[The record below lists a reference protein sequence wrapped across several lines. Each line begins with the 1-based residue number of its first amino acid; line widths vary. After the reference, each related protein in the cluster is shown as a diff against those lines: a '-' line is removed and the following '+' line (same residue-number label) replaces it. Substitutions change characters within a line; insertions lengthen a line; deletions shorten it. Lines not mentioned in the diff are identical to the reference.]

1 MARRVILGNVSS
13 NSPGPLL
20 GVILE
25 DTVTLTSRK
34 AAWGGLAALAVG
46 ALTLAGCAAAPTSSG
61 STGAKSSFLP
71 CMVSDDGGF
80 DDHSFNQLGLQ
91 GLQSAAKDLG
101 VKEKH
106 VQSNSAD
113 DYTPNINSMISAGCN
128 LIVTVGFNLSAATDT
143 AAKAN
148 PDIKFAI
155 VDDGLDNEGA
165 TDKDGKPTGDGKVDV
180 SNGKPILFDTVQAA
194 FLGGY
199 AAASYSKT
207 GVVGTFGGLQIP
219 PVTIFMDG
227 FAEGVKYFN
236 QQKGKDVKVVGWDVA
251 SQTGVFT
258 GGFAAGVEAKTAAQG
273 LLDQNADVLMPVGGP
288 IYQSAAEAIKDQN
301 KGSVLIG
308 VDADVYN
315 TDPSVDDIILTSVQK
330 GVDAGVAQVVKDTKN
345 GKFDNT
351 PYVGTLK
358 NGGVKLAPF
367 HNFAS
372 KVDPNLATE
381 IKDIQSKIE
390 SGDIK
395 ATSQASPK

>member
-1 MARRVILGNVSS
+1 M
-13 NSPGPLL
+13 
-20 GVILE
+20 
-25 DTVTLTSRK
+25 TLTSRK
-34 AAWGGLAALAVG
+34 AALGGLTALAVS
-46 ALTLAGCAAAPTSSG
+46 ALTLVGCSAAPTGDGG
-61 STGAKSSFLP
+61 STDAKSSFLP

-91 GLQSAAKDLG
+91 GLESAAKSLG
-101 VKEKH
+101 IKEKH

-113 DYTPNINSMISAGCN
+113 DYTPNINSLLSANCN
-128 LIVTVGFNLSAATDT
+128 LIVTVGFNLSKATDA

-148 PDIKFAI
+148 PDVKFAI

-165 TDKDGKPTGDGKVDV
+165 KDKDGKPIGDGKVDV
-180 SNGKPILFDTVQAA
+180 DNGKPILFDTVQAA

-236 QQKGKDVKVVGWDVA
+236 EQKGKDVKVVGWNVDT
-251 SQTGVFT
+251 QTGVFT

-273 LLDQNADVLMPVGGP
+273 LLEQNADVLMPVGGP

-308 VDADVYN
+308 VDADVFN
-315 TDPSVDDIILTSVQK
+315 TDPTVDDIILTSVQK
-330 GVDAGVAQVVKDTKN
+330 GVDAGVEAVVKAAKN
-345 GKFDNT
+345 GDFDNT

-367 HNFAS
+367 HNFES
-372 KVDPNLATE
+372 KVDPGLADE
-381 IKDIQSKIE
+381 LKKIQAGIE
-390 SGDIK
+390 DGSIK
-395 ATSQASPK
+395 ATSKSSPQQ